1 VTPLE
6 ADTNDLVIDD
16 VVKIFQI
23 YKAQPDW
30 ASFFIKQLIPAP
42 RSRSTQD
49 IRNNYGR
56 CEKNRPPAL
65 VLHRK
70 FR

>member
-1 VTPLE
+1 MIPLE
-6 ADTNDLVIDD
+6 DTNDLVIDD

-42 RSRSTQD
+42 RSGSTQD
-49 IRNNYGR
+49 IRNIYGR
-56 CEKNRPPAL
+56 
-65 VLHRK
+65 
-70 FR
+70 